1 MEPTCSLIVPVCNNG
16 ATVEACLRSLRQ
28 QSYGSLEFLVV
39 DDSSTDDTL
48 ARARAAVEGD
58 SRFIFLQTDRRSG
71 AATARNLAMEKA
83 QGELLVFIDGDM
95 EAPSNWVET
104 LVKPILKGEAD
115 GAGGPDLVK
124 ARAPLVSRCIGYSM
138 DSWLL
143 TGGLRHGTTRLVK
156 YLPGTG
162 NLALKAEVVRE
173 VGYFCPAFHDY
184 GEDKEF
190 LYRVRFA
197 GYRFV
202 YVPEAL
208 AWHHRPPD
216 SWLHFRKQFIS
227 GQRRVDIW
235 RTLPGTFEWAHAAPA
250 LLIGFYAALTYW
262 PRLFLVGLLAALLA
276 LTLDAVVAVRRLG
289 DPRALVVTP
298 WTSLAIP
305 LGYGLGIIVGLFK
318 WLGGRPLLLVEKRQ

>member
-1 MEPTCSLIVPVCNNG
+1 MEPTCSVIVPVCNNR
-16 ATVEACLRSLRQ
+16 ATVEACLRSLQ
-28 QSYGSLEFLVV
+28 TQSYGGLEFLIV

-58 SRFIFLQTDRRSG
+58 ARFIFLQTHRRSG
-71 AATARNLAMEKA
+71 AATARNLALEIA
-83 QGELLVFIDGDM
+83 RGDLLVFIDGDM
-95 EAPSNWVET
+95 EAPPTWIET
-104 LVKPILKGEAD
+104 LVAPILKGESE
-115 GAGGPDLVK
+115 GTGGPDLVK
-124 ARAPLVSRCIGYSM
+124 KQAPLISRCIGYSM

-143 TGGLRHGTTRLVK
+143 TGGLRHGTTRLVR

-162 NLALKAEVVRE
+162 NLALKAEVVE
-173 VGYFCPAFHDY
+173 KVGYFAPAFHDY

-197 GYRFV
+197 GYRFT

-216 SWLHFRKQFIS
+216 MWLHFRKQFIS

-235 RTLPGTFEWAHAAPA
+235 RTLRGTFEWAHAAPA
-250 LLIGFYAALTYW
+250 ALICVFAALAYW
-262 PRLFLVGLLAALLA
+262 PRLLALGLAGVLLA
-276 LTLDAVVAVRRLG
+276 LGADAAVAVKRLG
-289 DPRALVVTP
+289 EPRAFLVTP

-305 LGYGLGIIVGLFK
+305 LGYGLGILVGLAR
-318 WLGGRPLLLVEKRQ
+318 WLGGRR